1 MLIIHGAISLL
12 KVKELRSYL
21 QNSHLEEATV
31 VPTLV
36 ICFGVFVFI
45 ISFFGATGACQESR
59 ILIDAYAISM
69 LTLVLMQV
77 ILSCLIFLFLE
88 DINQESVRN
97 FNKMWRSRN
106 GFDNQMMIEM
116 IQENLECCGLNSPSD
131 YNYQNIPLSC
141 CTKDSRACT
150 IQNAFKIGCKT
161 HLKDSIQSSGHTI
174 SFLCLA
180 TAAFEVNFNSY
191 YNFFK
196 TKINVS
202 KMKFSAG
209 CCYSWLYIEQANTEV
224 QFKKKML
231 LVLAVLL
238 PLNILFI
245 FEF

>member
-1 MLIIHGAISLL
+1 MVKLGCAGNLIKGFIFCFNIFCAASGVVLIIHGTISLL

-31 VPTLV
+31 VPTIV

-69 LTLVLMQV
+69 LTLVLMQIV
-77 ILSCLIFLFLE
+77 LASLIFLFLE

-97 FNKMWRSRN
+97 FSKMWRSRN

-141 CTKDSRACT
+141 CTKESRACT
-150 IQNAFKIGCKT
+150 IENAFKIGCKT
-161 HLKDSIQSSGHTI
+161 HLKDSIQTSGQTI
-174 SFLCLA
+174 SLLCIA
-180 TAAFEVNFNSY
+180 TA
-191 YNFFK
+191 
-196 TKINVS
+196 
-202 KMKFSAG
+202 
-209 CCYSWLYIEQANTEV
+209 
-224 QFKKKML
+224 
-231 LVLAVLL
+231 
-238 PLNILFI
+238 I
-245 FEF
+245 FELGAAILGFILSKQIRKCSAKRRCC